1 MLFNTN
7 NFMKIRKSKLFG
19 NYNEKE
25 KDIILRIITRFPEKW
40 ILIDSET
47 DQIYKGCEDDKI
59 GKNWKNI
66 DDKLVLKKIRDL
78 IKGDL

>member
-59 GKNWKNI
+59 GKNWKSGP
-66 DDKLVLKKIRDL
+66 DQPSLFLGL
-78 IKGDL
+78 